1 MKQIIGLYG
10 LLCITNRMIYF
21 LTIMSFFSVV
31 LKNYNYSY
39 FIINLAATL
48 IVYLLENDITDKLL
62 EDPIKTEI
70 ENFIKDKTDDYDTN

>member
-1 MKQIIGLYG
+1 LVV
-10 LLCITNRMIYF
+10 
-21 LTIMSFFSVV
+21 FFSVV

-48 IVYLLENDITDKLL
+48 IVYLQENDITDKLL